1 MMMMLSFVITCLVS
15 LRALRLRTLVIHS
28 IIVIHSSP
36 HCVDARFALASLAL
50 LTYAKPVSDMYWSAG
65 ITGNG
70 TGLVCVAWT
79 IPSPL
84 VLDNVN
90 SSCSGSVDIYAQRE
104 WHCIA
109 RWSAVIHCW
118 FYSFYFSD
126 SVAVT
131 LSDYLGLCRR

>member
-1 MMMMLSFVITCLVS
+1 MMMILSFVVTCLVS

-50 LTYAKPVSDMYWSAG
+50 LTYAKVVSDMYWSVG
-65 ITGNG
+65 ING

-84 VLDNVN
+84 VLCPRQRQFVVQTV
-90 SSCSGSVDIYAQRE
+90 SRYLCAARMALCS
-104 WHCIA
+104 IA
-109 RWSAVIHCW
+109 RWHI
-118 FYSFYFSD
+118 
-126 SVAVT
+126 T
-131 LSDYLGLCRR
+131 L